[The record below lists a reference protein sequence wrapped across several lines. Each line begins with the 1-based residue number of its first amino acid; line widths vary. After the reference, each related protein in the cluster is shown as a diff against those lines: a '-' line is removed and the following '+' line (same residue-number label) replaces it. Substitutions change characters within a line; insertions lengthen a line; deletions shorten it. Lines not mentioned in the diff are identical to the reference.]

1 MYLIEPK
8 IAEAQDIKFSVIKPP
23 RLKQIG
29 VFLFAVVLNAMWIIV
44 PGLIGLSIIV
54 LPIISYFAVKM
65 WNKYTKIIL
74 QDYLVNNFRKYHL
87 KKQGSETGKEHY
99 LYRLIENMMGLS
111 LSQENR
117 YFIEAEIIDVDLRS
131 IRATMK
137 SRIVDLISACLGIV
151 GLIGVILRN
160 SIYIKSFNLN
170 LAQFGVLMIFT
181 LIISPILVSWL
192 IPVIWVLRDAR
203 IKVIN
208 TENHTDNYFEFVRK
222 GFLSRFLGISGFIGL
237 YSVLLEVSE
246 ILAKTNADFE
256 NNIFAINTVALL
268 AFIGS
273 ILTIAGTA
281 YFVGM
286 LYLFTKHEDAV
297 NDLRTILSHYIPVG
311 LTSIRGALPEELE
324 FFQNRE
330 TKIIVDKWGGDT
342 KSPSIKNYKE
352 SEVYK
357 RIPKIEPKMED
368 TYKGDSDDEFVSE
381 NQMNSTMNSEW
392 DSSNST
398 DEETSENA
406 WSKKDD

>member
-29 VFLFAVVLNAMWIIV
+29 VFLFAVVLNAMWIVV

-87 KKQGSETGKEHY
+87 KTQGAEMAKEHY

-117 YFIEAEIIDVDLRS
+117 YFIEAEVIDVDLRS

-256 NNIFAINTVALL
+256 NNIFAINAVALL

-311 LTSIRGALPEELE
+311 LTSIRGALP
-324 FFQNRE
+324 
-330 TKIIVDKWGGDT
+330 
-342 KSPSIKNYKE
+342 
-352 SEVYK
+352 
-357 RIPKIEPKMED
+357 
-368 TYKGDSDDEFVSE
+368 
-381 NQMNSTMNSEW
+381 
-392 DSSNST
+392 
-398 DEETSENA
+398 
-406 WSKKDD
+406 